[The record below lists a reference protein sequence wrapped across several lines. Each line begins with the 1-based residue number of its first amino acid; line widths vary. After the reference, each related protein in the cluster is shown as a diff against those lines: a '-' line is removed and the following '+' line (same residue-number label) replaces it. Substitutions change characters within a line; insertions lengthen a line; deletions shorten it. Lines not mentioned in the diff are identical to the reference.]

1 MRFAAMANIFLLED
15 DKILSKGISIALKK
29 DEHTVT
35 AVYGYLEALQQYQ
48 KQKYDLFLLDINLPY
63 ENGYE
68 VCRKIKQVM
77 PVPIIFVTS
86 RDTNADELKSIQV
99 GGIDFITKPYDTLI
113 LLEKIK
119 RALQLS
125 NPNNFRE
132 LVKKD
137 CTLDLHLSILKYQE
151 QSIELTRNEFRI
163 LYYFFMNEDKVISK
177 EELLEKLWN
186 DKYYLDENVLLVNMT
201 RLKKKMK
208 EIGIVHLLEN
218 IRGKG
223 WKL

>member
-1 MRFAAMANIFLLED
+1 MEKYKILIIED
-15 DKILSKGISIALKK
+15 DPIIQTELQVLLNGNGYEASA
-29 DEHTVT
+29 VT
-35 AVYGYLEALQQYQ
+35 DFTSVMQAVKNTHPYLI
-48 KQKYDLFLLDINLPY
+48 LLDIKLPQGS
-63 ENGYE
+63 GYSI
-68 VCRKIKQVM
+68 CSQIRSFSN
-77 PVPIIFVTS
+77 VPIIFVTS

-186 DKYYLDENVLLVNMT
+186 DKYYIDENVLLVNMT

>member
-1 MRFAAMANIFLLED
+1 MLAFSIDYYGIFFGATQSVE
-15 DKILSKGISIALKK
+15 
-29 DEHTVT
+29 
-35 AVYGYLEALQQYQ
+35 
-48 KQKYDLFLLDINLPY
+48 LFCTY
-63 ENGYE
+63 
-68 VCRKIKQVM
+68 
-77 PVPIIFVTS
+77 
-86 RDTNADELKSIQV
+86 
-99 GGIDFITKPYDTLI
+99 
-113 LLEKIK
+113 
-119 RALQLS
+119 
-125 NPNNFRE
+125 
-132 LVKKD
+132 KD

-186 DKYYLDENVLLVNMT
+186 DKYYIDENVLLVNMT